1 MKKSTFS
8 FLILAFVALLPM
20 SSLGQGVTTSAINGV
35 VTDAQGQP
43 MVGATVVAL
52 HVPSGTTYGV
62 ASDATGSYRIPNM
75 RVGGPYTI
83 TVSYVGYATSEIS
96 NLTLRLGET
105 QRLDFVLSEASAE
118 LDEITVTASS
128 GSVGANAGASTQI
141 STELIELVPS
151 LDNDIDDVLK
161 LTPQARLYGDGISF
175 AGINNRFNAI
185 YIDGAVNNDVFGL
198 ASSGTNGGQTG
209 ASPFSL
215 DILEQLQVVLSPYD
229 VTLGGFAGGGVN
241 AVTKSGTNTFKSTV
255 YTYIRNENLVA
266 KTNQTY
272 ADRLGLERE
281 KVDEFTQNTTGFSI
295 GGPIKKDKAFFFTNV
310 EIQNNETPV
319 PFDLGNYTRTAGRY
333 NQSDLTRLRNHLINN
348 YNYDPGTF
356 GNTSDN
362 LEGLKIFGKIDL
374 NLNQSNRLTLRHQY
388 TKAEQFNRNAG
399 SSNTIN
405 FSNNGIYF
413 PSTTNSTALELNSVF
428 GTSASNNLI
437 LSFVTVRDD
446 RDPLGG
452 DFPYVFIEDVAGGLI
467 RLGSEEFSTGN
478 ALDQDIFTITN
489 NFKLYRGD
497 HTITLGTHN
506 EFYSIY
512 NLFIPQN
519 YGTYRFSSLDD
530 FINGNPAKEYDRTF
544 SLVDN
549 LTGDG
554 SKAASEFNAFQ
565 LGFYVQ
571 DEINVNSSL
580 TVTAGLRLDI
590 PVIVDDPRIP
600 ADFNSTSLP
609 LMQAGYDV
617 AKDAVGGKAPEGQ
630 LMFSPRVGFTYDMG
644 KEDRQILRGGIGIFT
659 SRIPFVWPGAMFNNN
674 GVTTGRVN
682 EGGINGPVNFIAD
695 VNRQYTAPAGA
706 PNGQVD
712 LFTKDF
718 KYPQVLRGNVG
729 FDFILPGDIETT
741 IEAIYTKTL
750 NNILYTNINS
760 KSDVSFTWTGSPDN
774 REVYTRSSY
783 VGAYG
788 SGVYLASNTSEGYAY
803 NLTASF
809 AKRFDFGLAATLA
822 YSFGDSY
829 SVSEGTSSQNSS
841 QWRGQVSIDGRNNP
855 VSGRADFAQGHRVI
869 SSLSYKKNWSDKSN
883 NTTTISL
890 FFNGGNEQPFSYI
903 IGGSAA
909 RNLNNE
915 AGSTSRNR
923 SLVYIPKTS
932 SDINLVD
939 YTAGGVTVTAAQ
951 QWERLNAVIEDDK
964 YLSNNRGGYAE
975 KNGAW
980 MPFATTFDLS
990 LKQDL
995 GFNLGGQSQRVQIS
1009 LDIINFANLINPKW
1023 GTLYTIPGEFNYYY
1037 LYNFVGYEA
1046 DGTTPKFEFRGDGS
1060 TGKDRF
1066 NISNSGSR
1074 WKMRV
1079 GVRYMF
1085 N

>member
-1 MKKSTFS
+1 MKKSHLS
-8 FLILAFVALLPM
+8 FLLFAIMALFPLT
-20 SSLGQGVTTSAINGV
+20 SFGQGVTTSSINGV
-35 VTDAQGQP
+35 VTDGEGQP
-43 MVGATVVAL
+43 MIGATITAL
-52 HVPSGTTYGV
+52 HVPSGTTYGA
-62 ASDATGSYRIPNM
+62 ASDASGAYRIPNM
-75 RVGGPYTI
+75 RVGGPYTVV
-83 TVSYVGYATSEIS
+83 VSYVGYTNSEIS
-96 NLTLRLGET
+96 NLTLRLGEN
-105 QRLDFVLSEASAE
+105 QRLDFVLSVSSAQ

-161 LTPQARLYGDGISF
+161 LTPQARLFGDGISF
-175 AGINNRFNAI
+175 AGMNNRFNAI

-215 DILEQLQVVLSPYD
+215 DILDQLQVVLSPYD

-266 KTNQTY
+266 KTNQEY
-272 ADRLGLERE
+272 ADRLELERE
-281 KVDEFTQNTTGFSI
+281 RVDEFTQNTTGFSI

-310 EIQNNETPV
+310 EIQNNETPA

-333 NQSDLTRLRNHLINN
+333 GESDLTRLRNHLISQ
-348 YNYDPGTF
+348 YGYDPGTF

-362 LEGLKIFGKIDL
+362 LEGLKIFGKIDY
-374 NLNQSNRLTLRHQY
+374 NLNQNNRLTLRHQF
-388 TKAEQFNRNAG
+388 TKAEQFDRYAG

-452 DFPYVFIEDVAGGLI
+452 DFPYVFIEDAAGGLI

-554 SKAASEFNAFQ
+554 SKAASDFSAFQ
-565 LGFYVQ
+565 LGFYAQ
-571 DEINVNSSL
+571 DEINVNSRL
-580 TVTAGLRLDI
+580 TVTAGLRIDI

-674 GVTTGRVN
+674 GVTTGRVD
-682 EGGINGPVNFIAD
+682 ERGITGPVNFISD
-695 VNRQYTAPAGA
+695 VSKQYTAPAGA

-718 KYPQVLRGNVG
+718 KYPQVLRGNIG
-729 FDFILPGDIETT
+729 YDFILPGDIETT

-829 SVSEGTSSQNSS
+829 SVNEGTSSQNSS

-869 SSLSYKKNWSDKSN
+869 STLTYKKNWFEKSN

-890 FFNGGNEQPFSYI
+890 LYNGGNEQPFSYI
-903 IGGSAA
+903 IGGSSA

-923 SLVYIPKTS
+923 SLVYIPKS
-932 SDINLVD
+932 SNDINLVD

-951 QWERLNAVIEDDK
+951 QWERLNAVIEDDR
-964 YLSNNRGGYAE
+964 YLRNNRGGYAN

-980 MPFATTFDLS
+980 MPFASSFDIS
-990 LKQDL
+990 IKQDL
-995 GFNLGGQSQRVQIS
+995 GFKVSGQSQRIQVS
-1009 LDIINFANLINPKW
+1009 LDIINVANLLNPEW
-1023 GTLYTIPGEFNYYY
+1023 GTVYTIPGEFNYYY

-1046 DGTTPKFEFRGDGS
+1046 DKTTPKFEFRGDGS
-1060 TGKDRF
+1060 TGTDRF
-1066 NISNSGSR
+1066 NISNSASR